1 MAEPPAASAS
11 RPSDFSGDY
20 VDAPMESTHLRL
32 PRTIHTPAPHTCTQ
46 ARDTPTC
53 TCTQACDTPT
63 CRPAPTEACPPVY
76 LASHRLVARRL
87 ATGLVSLRL
96 RVHNVRLTKLGPL
109 RARSRMPANTAQ
121 MRSDAPRASA
131 RFCPLSSASPTS
143 CRGSAGGKVLAAMRS
158 IEHLLCSELPNASK
172 EGTVCRT
179 ARNPWADVASARR
192 GRLGA
197 GPAWMWPVS
206 AGANAGP
213 FMPGADVG
221 EAPGCSQKYLAP
233 CALFCRACR
242 AAMPRRRAVPSATDL
257 GATAHRPTSES
268 GRPRSIQSST
278 SRRAL
283 QRSPPANRARTRLGL
298 RRASRRLRWLG
309 LLCRMASTGLHDL
322 ASDRSPSAGCE

>member
-143 CRGSAGGKVLAAMRS
+143 CRGSAGGKVLATMRS

-172 EGTVCRT
+172 EGTVRRT
-179 ARNPWADVASARR
+179 AIIRARMWR
-192 GRLGA
+192 RPVEAVGRFGA

-206 AGANAGP
+206 ASANAGP
-213 FMPGADVG
+213 FMPGADMG
-221 EAPGCSQKYLAP
+221 ETPGCSQKYLAP

-268 GRPRSIQSST
+268 GRPRSILST

-283 QRSPPANRARTRLGL
+283 QRSPSANRARTRLGL
-298 RRASRRLRWLG
+298 RRDSRHLR
-309 LLCRMASTGLHDL
+309 
-322 ASDRSPSAGCE
+322 